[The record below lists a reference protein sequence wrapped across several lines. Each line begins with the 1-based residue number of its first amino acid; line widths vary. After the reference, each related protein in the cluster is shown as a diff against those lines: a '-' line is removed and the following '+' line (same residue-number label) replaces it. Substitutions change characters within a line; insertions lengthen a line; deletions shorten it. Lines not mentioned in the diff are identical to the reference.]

1 MDSRFR
7 ELFNAMRKDMILME
21 NFGYDEELLKT
32 ELSTCSEEAFREF
45 ERIYRERNKENNDMN
60 EREYIIAKAK
70 ELGITAEELG
80 VEDYKANLIQLRN
93 NCQFVSDQRD
103 ELIIALRKLIVSCE
117 IDPETAR
124 EYVSPDYWE
133 DLGIA
138 EKKYKIFKVT
148 VKKTIYKDIYVAM
161 PEDEYDYNVTE
172 YLDNIDNIDNDYP
185 DDEEEWE
192 VDDYVL
198 DEDDLTEDEVN
209 NRGDD
214 IWNYDDFAE

>member
-1 MDSRFR
+1 MT
-7 ELFNAMRKDMILME
+7 EKLE
-21 NFGYDEELLKT
+21 NMCGDVLNN
-32 ELSTCSEEAFREF
+32 
-45 ERIYRERNKENNDMN
+45 INVKENETMMN

-70 ELGITAEELG
+70 ELGIEN
-80 VEDYKANLIQLRN
+80 YKAELVQFRN

-103 ELIIALRKLIVSCE
+103 ELIIALRKIIENCE

-138 EKKYKIFKVT
+138 EKKYKIVKVT

-161 PEDEYDYNVTE
+161 PEDENECNILD
-172 YLDNIDNIDNDYP
+172 LDNLDNLDNDYP